1 MESIQIKG
9 GNLMEFVERATGSAP
24 SKEEHA
30 NLISSL
36 RKEAI
41 EVENKLKK
49 TRKIQKKINTEV
61 LSLTGRLKN
70 IDDQIA
76 KSQKIVQSFLGG
88 RKRKTQKRSE
98 FQNKEFQKRSRGKK

>member
-1 MESIQIKG
+1 MDSIQIKG
-9 GNLMEFVERATGSAP
+9 GNLLEFVERATGNAP

-41 EVENKLKK
+41 EVEKNLKK
-49 TRKIQKKINTEV
+49 TRKVQKKINTEV
-61 LSLTGRLKN
+61 LSLTGRLKS

-88 RKRKTQKRSE
+88 RRRKTQKRGE
-98 FQNKEFQKRSRGKK
+98 FQNKEFQKRRRGKK